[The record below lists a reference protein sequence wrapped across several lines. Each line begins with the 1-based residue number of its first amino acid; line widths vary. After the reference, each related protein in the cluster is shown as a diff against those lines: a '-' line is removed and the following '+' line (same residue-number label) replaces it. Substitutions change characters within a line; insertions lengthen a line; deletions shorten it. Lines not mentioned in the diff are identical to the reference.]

1 MAEHY
6 YTAEPSSPHHERTFS
21 LEIGGQA
28 FTFTTDAGVFSKDG
42 LDAGTAL
49 LLAALPDAFSGRA
62 LDLGC
67 GWGAVGT
74 VMAARW
80 PQAQISLCDV
90 NARAVHLAQENIRR
104 NGLCAQVYCGDG
116 PGAAP
121 GLFDLIA
128 VNPPIRAGKAA
139 VYALFAQSE
148 QRLVAGGRLYVVMR
162 RKQGADSAE
171 KELRSRFEG
180 VQIVERGGGYRVFL
194 AEKAR
199 DALQNNVGND
209 II

>member
-128 VNPPIRAGKAA
+128 VNPAHPCGQGRRIRSFCTERAAARCGRTVVRGHAAQTGSGFRGKGTCARGLKACKSLSEA
-139 VYALFAQSE
+139 VDIAFSW
-148 QRLVAGGRLYVVMR
+148 R
-162 RKQGADSAE
+162 RK
-171 KELRSRFEG
+171 
-180 VQIVERGGGYRVFL
+180 RGMHCKTTW
-194 AEKAR
+194 EM
-199 DALQNNVGND
+199 
-209 II
+209 I